1 MKKLWILRHFK
12 DILVDIALMLLVVIS
27 IGVAALFIWIST
39 IEIPDLSA
47 FEERRILQSTKIY
60 DRTGEILLYDLHQDV
75 RRTIVPFE
83 SISRHIKNATVA
95 IEDDQ
100 FYNHFGIDIRAI
112 IRAALANMSQGDLL
126 GGQGGSTITQQVI
139 KNSLLDTDKKLTR
152 KVKEAILSI
161 KLEQIL
167 TKDEILWHY
176 LNESPYGGTIYGV
189 EEASQSFFGKTASE
203 ISLAEAA
210 YLAAIPQAPTRLS
223 PYGNN
228 RDQLEQ
234 RKNLVLERMLI
245 NNFISSDEY
254 EEAKATE
261 VEFQPQAVTG
271 IRAPHFVMFVKEQL
285 VDKYGEE
292 TLAERGFRVITTLDC
307 ELQKEADKNILLTK
321 KVKTGELRFG
331 NDGFGEEG
339 SVANLT
345 IEQGE
350 KYKEIRSK
358 NLPSLELQAELTAAG
373 LDQEVYNALGNEP
386 GEAIDDQLSNQMIA
400 NFSSLKGL
408 DYKKEEYS
416 QVKEIINID
425 RTKGIPLI
433 ATLYKIGEHT
443 NPNNPGGPWTEDGL
457 PLPPKKGKD
466 GVPLYF
472 TNEDQFDLKLNI
484 AKDLSFGVNKGAY
497 KYINPG
503 DGSDPFVR
511 YTKSDGSTFKMTQEE
526 LSRSI
531 ERTGGAFIGTTSVE
545 NYNKY
550 LDGLKSVASIN
561 FKGVAETY
569 KKASEGE
576 DNKVTATRKIRNLN
590 KAKKD
595 LRKFVDEQVETN
607 GLGTTSYTGNI
618 VQNNW
623 QLMGGPIEAKPGD
636 PKPTG
641 GVYTLEDI
649 KNSYQWNRKSYA
661 QKEIAK
667 EKLYNDMYAKY
678 MADENIS
685 FS

>member
-1 MKKLWILRHFK
+1 MGTYSQPSLVLDTSFSKASKAISDSTSKAIAAVQAQKNKEQQKALSDQKKKEKEEK
-12 DILVDIALMLLVVIS
+12 D
-27 IGVAALFIWIST
+27 
-39 IEIPDLSA
+39 
-47 FEERRILQSTKIY
+47 KIQ
-60 DRTGEILLYDLHQDV
+60 R
-75 RRTIVPFE
+75 
-83 SISRHIKNATVA
+83 
-95 IEDDQ
+95 
-100 FYNHFGIDIRAI
+100 
-112 IRAALANMSQGDLL
+112 DLL
-126 GGQGGSTITQQVI
+126 
-139 KNSLLDTDKKLTR
+139 
-152 KVKEAILSI
+152 
-161 KLEQIL
+161 
-167 TKDEILWHY
+167 
-176 LNESPYGGTIYGV
+176 LN
-189 EEASQSFFGKTASE
+189 
-203 ISLAEAA
+203 
-210 YLAAIPQAPTRLS
+210 
-223 PYGNN
+223 
-228 RDQLEQ
+228 
-234 RKNLVLERMLI
+234 
-245 NNFISSDEY
+245 
-254 EEAKATE
+254 
-261 VEFQPQAVTG
+261 
-271 IRAPHFVMFVKEQL
+271 KEQQ
-285 VDKYGEE
+285 E
-292 TLAERGFRVITTLDC
+292 I
-307 ELQKEADKNILLTK
+307 QKEVDKNILLTR
-321 KVKTGELRFG
+321 KVTTGELTFG
-331 NDGFGEEG
+331 KDGYGEEG
-339 SVANLT
+339 TVANLT

-358 NLPSLELQAELTAAG
+358 NLPPLELQAELTAAG

-400 NFSSLKGL
+400 NFSSLKDL

-595 LRKFVDEQVETN
+595 LRKFVDEQIETN

-685 FS
+685 FSEFETPLNSTIQRQDAKNLLTSAISIPSSQRNFANNYFGTPIGQTQEGDINVGLESILTNYPKLKKDNFKGQLELLNMYGNDKYMSGADLSSNQEIVDVNGNPIMLNKSSLYIRSGNTYVQRKDLEAKDNFIRELRKVSGMATPTVLKESMKLYKGNQSGTSTNVDPNPLINQNISGNTPVSSGNANNVTLPTGTGTTP

>member
-1 MKKLWILRHFK
+1 MGTYSQPSLVLDTSFSKASKAISDSTSKAIAAVQAQKNKEQQKAVSDQKKKEKEEK
-12 DILVDIALMLLVVIS
+12 DK
-27 IGVAALFIWIST
+27 
-39 IEIPDLSA
+39 
-47 FEERRILQSTKIY
+47 RQR
-60 DRTGEILLYDLHQDV
+60 
-75 RRTIVPFE
+75 
-83 SISRHIKNATVA
+83 
-95 IEDDQ
+95 
-100 FYNHFGIDIRAI
+100 
-112 IRAALANMSQGDLL
+112 DLL
-126 GGQGGSTITQQVI
+126 
-139 KNSLLDTDKKLTR
+139 
-152 KVKEAILSI
+152 
-161 KLEQIL
+161 
-167 TKDEILWHY
+167 
-176 LNESPYGGTIYGV
+176 LN
-189 EEASQSFFGKTASE
+189 
-203 ISLAEAA
+203 
-210 YLAAIPQAPTRLS
+210 
-223 PYGNN
+223 
-228 RDQLEQ
+228 
-234 RKNLVLERMLI
+234 
-245 NNFISSDEY
+245 
-254 EEAKATE
+254 
-261 VEFQPQAVTG
+261 
-271 IRAPHFVMFVKEQL
+271 KEQ
-285 VDKYGEE
+285 KE
-292 TLAERGFRVITTLDC
+292 I
-307 ELQKEADKNILLTK
+307 QKEADKNILLTR
-321 KVKTGELRFG
+321 KVKTGELTFG

-358 NLPSLELQAELTAAG
+358 NLPPLELQAELTVAG

-386 GEAIDDQLSNQMIA
+386 GEAIDDQLSNQMMA

-531 ERTGGAFIGTTSVE
+531 ERTGGAFIGVTDGK
-545 NYNKY
+545 KY
-550 LDGLKSVASIN
+550 KEFLDGHKEGSNVD
-561 FKGVAETY
+561 FKGINKTY
-569 KKASEGE
+569 KKSIDDGG
-576 DNKVTATRKIRNLN
+576 DSKVVTIQKIRDLD
-590 KAKKD
+590 KAKEK
-595 LRKFVDEQVETN
+595 LRNYVDEQIDLN

-623 QLMGGPIEAKPGD
+623 QLMGGPIEAKLGD
-636 PKPTG
+636 PKPSG

-649 KNSYQWNRKSYA
+649 KNSYQWNKDSYA
-661 QKEIAK
+661 QRERAK
-667 EKLYNDMYAKY
+667 ELLYNDMYARFMAEENVSFSRSDVSLSNTIQKQDAENLLTSAISIPSSQRNFANNYFGTPIGQTQEGDIDVGLESILTNYPKLKKDNFKGQLELLNMYGNDKY
-678 MADENIS
+678 MSGADLSSNQEIVDVNGNPIMLNKSSLYIRSGNTYVQRKDLEAKDNFIRELRKVSGMATPTVLKESMKLYKGNQSGTSTNVDPNPLINPNIS
-685 FS
+685 GNTPVSSGNANNVTLPTGP

>member
-1 MKKLWILRHFK
+1 MGTYSQPSLVLDTSFSKASKAISDSTSKAIAAVQAQKNKEQQKALSDQKKKEKEEK
-12 DILVDIALMLLVVIS
+12 DK
-27 IGVAALFIWIST
+27 
-39 IEIPDLSA
+39 
-47 FEERRILQSTKIY
+47 RQR
-60 DRTGEILLYDLHQDV
+60 
-75 RRTIVPFE
+75 
-83 SISRHIKNATVA
+83 
-95 IEDDQ
+95 
-100 FYNHFGIDIRAI
+100 
-112 IRAALANMSQGDLL
+112 DLL
-126 GGQGGSTITQQVI
+126 
-139 KNSLLDTDKKLTR
+139 
-152 KVKEAILSI
+152 LS
-161 KLEQIL
+161 
-167 TKDEILWHY
+167 
-176 LNESPYGGTIYGV
+176 
-189 EEASQSFFGKTASE
+189 
-203 ISLAEAA
+203 
-210 YLAAIPQAPTRLS
+210 
-223 PYGNN
+223 
-228 RDQLEQ
+228 
-234 RKNLVLERMLI
+234 
-245 NNFISSDEY
+245 
-254 EEAKATE
+254 
-261 VEFQPQAVTG
+261 
-271 IRAPHFVMFVKEQL
+271 KEQ
-285 VDKYGEE
+285 KE
-292 TLAERGFRVITTLDC
+292 I
-307 ELQKEADKNILLTK
+307 QKEADKNILLTK

-685 FS
+685 FSEFETPLNSTMQRQDAENLLTSAISIPSSQRNFANNYFGTPIGQTQEGDIDVGLESILTNYPKLKKDNFKGQLELLNMYGNDKYMSGADLSSNQEIVDVNGNPIMLNKSSLYIRSGNTYVQRKDLEAKDNFIRELRKVSGMATPTVLKESMKLYKGNQSGTSTNVDPNPLINQNISGNTPVSSGNTNNVTLPTGTGTTQ

>member
-1 MKKLWILRHFK
+1 MGTYSQPSLVLDTSFSKASKAISDSTSKAIAAVQAQKNKEQQKALSDQKKKEKEEK
-12 DILVDIALMLLVVIS
+12 D
-27 IGVAALFIWIST
+27 
-39 IEIPDLSA
+39 
-47 FEERRILQSTKIY
+47 KIQ
-60 DRTGEILLYDLHQDV
+60 R
-75 RRTIVPFE
+75 
-83 SISRHIKNATVA
+83 
-95 IEDDQ
+95 
-100 FYNHFGIDIRAI
+100 
-112 IRAALANMSQGDLL
+112 DLL
-126 GGQGGSTITQQVI
+126 
-139 KNSLLDTDKKLTR
+139 
-152 KVKEAILSI
+152 
-161 KLEQIL
+161 
-167 TKDEILWHY
+167 
-176 LNESPYGGTIYGV
+176 LN
-189 EEASQSFFGKTASE
+189 
-203 ISLAEAA
+203 
-210 YLAAIPQAPTRLS
+210 
-223 PYGNN
+223 
-228 RDQLEQ
+228 
-234 RKNLVLERMLI
+234 
-245 NNFISSDEY
+245 
-254 EEAKATE
+254 
-261 VEFQPQAVTG
+261 
-271 IRAPHFVMFVKEQL
+271 KEQQEIQKE
-285 VDKYGEE
+285 VDKS
-292 TLAERGFRVITTLDC
+292 
-307 ELQKEADKNILLTK
+307 ILLTK
-321 KVKTGELRFG
+321 KVKSGELRFG
-331 NDGFGEEG
+331 KDGYGEEG
-339 SVANLT
+339 TVANLT

-358 NLPSLELQAELTAAG
+358 NLPPLELQAELTAAG

-400 NFSSLKGL
+400 NFSSLKDL

-595 LRKFVDEQVETN
+595 LRKFVDEQIETN

-685 FS
+685 FSEFETPLNSTIQRQDAKNLLTSAISIPSSQRNFANNYFGTPIGQTQEGDINVGLESILTNYPKLKKDNFKGQLELLNMYGNDKYMSGADLSSNQEIVDVNGNPIMLNKSSLYIRSGNTYVQRKDLEAKDNFIRELRKVSGMATPTVLKESMKLYKGNQSGTSTNVDPNPLINQNISGNTPVSSGNANNVTLPTGTGTTP

>member
-1 MKKLWILRHFK
+1 MGTYSQPS
-12 DILVDIALMLLVVIS
+12 LVLDTSFSKASKAIS
-27 IGVAALFIWIST
+27 DST
-39 IEIPDLSA
+39 S
-47 FEERRILQSTKIY
+47 
-60 DRTGEILLYDLHQDV
+60 
-75 RRTIVPFE
+75 
-83 SISRHIKNATVA
+83 
-95 IEDDQ
+95 
-100 FYNHFGIDIRAI
+100 RAI
-112 IRAALANMSQGDLL
+112 AAVQAQKNKEQQKAISDQKKKEKEEKDKRQRDLL
-126 GGQGGSTITQQVI
+126 
-139 KNSLLDTDKKLTR
+139 
-152 KVKEAILSI
+152 
-161 KLEQIL
+161 L
-167 TKDEILWHY
+167 TKEQKEI
-176 LNESPYGGTIYGV
+176 
-189 EEASQSFFGKTASE
+189 
-203 ISLAEAA
+203 
-210 YLAAIPQAPTRLS
+210 
-223 PYGNN
+223 
-228 RDQLEQ
+228 
-234 RKNLVLERMLI
+234 
-245 NNFISSDEY
+245 
-254 EEAKATE
+254 
-261 VEFQPQAVTG
+261 
-271 IRAPHFVMFVKEQL
+271 
-285 VDKYGEE
+285 
-292 TLAERGFRVITTLDC
+292 
-307 ELQKEADKNILLTK
+307 QKEADKNILLTK

-345 IEQGE
+345 IEQSE
-350 KYKEIRSK
+350 KYKEIRNK
-358 NLPSLELQAELTAAG
+358 NLQPLELQAELTAAG
-373 LDQEVYNALGNEP
+373 LDQEVYNALGNES

-408 DYKKEEYS
+408 DYKKEEYA

-497 KYINPG
+497 KYVNPG
-503 DGSDPFVR
+503 DGSDPFIR

-550 LDGLKSVASIN
+550 LDGLKSIASIN

-595 LRKFVDEQVETN
+595 LRKFVDEQIEVN

-636 PKPTG
+636 PKPNG
-641 GVYTLEDI
+641 GVYTLEEI

-661 QKEIAK
+661 QREIAK
-667 EKLYNDMYAKY
+667 EKLYNDMYTKY

-685 FS
+685 FSEFETPLNSAIQKQDAENLLTSAISIPGSQRNFANTYFGTPIGQTQEGDISLGLESILTNYPKLKKDNFKGQLELLNMYGNDKYMSGADLSSNQEIVDVNGNPIMLNKSSLYIRSGNTYVQRKDLEAKDNFIRELRKVSGMATPTVLKESMKLYKRNQSGTSTNVDPNPLINQNISGNTPVSSGNANNVTLPTGTGTTQ

>member
-1 MKKLWILRHFK
+1 MGTYSQPSLVLDTSFSKASKAISDSTSKAIAAVQAQKNKEQQKALSDQKKKEKEEK
-12 DILVDIALMLLVVIS
+12 DK
-27 IGVAALFIWIST
+27 
-39 IEIPDLSA
+39 
-47 FEERRILQSTKIY
+47 RQR
-60 DRTGEILLYDLHQDV
+60 
-75 RRTIVPFE
+75 
-83 SISRHIKNATVA
+83 
-95 IEDDQ
+95 
-100 FYNHFGIDIRAI
+100 
-112 IRAALANMSQGDLL
+112 DLL
-126 GGQGGSTITQQVI
+126 
-139 KNSLLDTDKKLTR
+139 
-152 KVKEAILSI
+152 
-161 KLEQIL
+161 
-167 TKDEILWHY
+167 
-176 LNESPYGGTIYGV
+176 LN
-189 EEASQSFFGKTASE
+189 
-203 ISLAEAA
+203 
-210 YLAAIPQAPTRLS
+210 
-223 PYGNN
+223 
-228 RDQLEQ
+228 
-234 RKNLVLERMLI
+234 
-245 NNFISSDEY
+245 
-254 EEAKATE
+254 
-261 VEFQPQAVTG
+261 
-271 IRAPHFVMFVKEQL
+271 KEQ
-285 VDKYGEE
+285 KE
-292 TLAERGFRVITTLDC
+292 I
-307 ELQKEADKNILLTK
+307 QKEADKNILLTK

-685 FS
+685 FSEFETPLNSTMQRQDAENLLTSAISIPSSQRNFANNYFGTPIGQTQEGDIDVGLESILTNYPKLKKDNFKGQLELLNMYGNDKYMSGADLSSNQEIVDVNGNPIMLNKSSLYIRSGNTYVQRKDLEAKDNFIRELRKVSGMATPTVLKESMKLYKGNQSGTSTNVDPNPLINQNISGNTPVSSGNTNNVTLPTGTGTTQ

>member
-1 MKKLWILRHFK
+1 MGTYSQPSLVLDTSFSKASKAISDSTSKAIAAVQAQKNKEQQKALSDQKKKEKEEK
-12 DILVDIALMLLVVIS
+12 D
-27 IGVAALFIWIST
+27 
-39 IEIPDLSA
+39 
-47 FEERRILQSTKIY
+47 KIQ
-60 DRTGEILLYDLHQDV
+60 R
-75 RRTIVPFE
+75 
-83 SISRHIKNATVA
+83 
-95 IEDDQ
+95 
-100 FYNHFGIDIRAI
+100 
-112 IRAALANMSQGDLL
+112 DLL
-126 GGQGGSTITQQVI
+126 
-139 KNSLLDTDKKLTR
+139 
-152 KVKEAILSI
+152 
-161 KLEQIL
+161 
-167 TKDEILWHY
+167 
-176 LNESPYGGTIYGV
+176 
-189 EEASQSFFGKTASE
+189 
-203 ISLAEAA
+203 
-210 YLAAIPQAPTRLS
+210 
-223 PYGNN
+223 
-228 RDQLEQ
+228 
-234 RKNLVLERMLI
+234 LI
-245 NNFISSDEY
+245 
-254 EEAKATE
+254 
-261 VEFQPQAVTG
+261 
-271 IRAPHFVMFVKEQL
+271 KEQQEIQKE
-285 VDKYGEE
+285 VDKS
-292 TLAERGFRVITTLDC
+292 
-307 ELQKEADKNILLTK
+307 ILLTK
-321 KVKTGELRFG
+321 KVKSGELRFG
-331 NDGFGEEG
+331 KDGYGEEG
-339 SVANLT
+339 TVANLT

-358 NLPSLELQAELTAAG
+358 NLPPLELQAELTAAG

-400 NFSSLKGL
+400 NFSSLKDL

-595 LRKFVDEQVETN
+595 LRKFVDEQIETN

-685 FS
+685 FSEFETPLNSTIQRQDAKNLLTSAISIPSSQRNFANNYFGTPIGQTQEGDINVGLESILTNYPKLKKDNFKGQLELLNMYGNDKYMSGADLSSNQEIVDVNGNPIMLNKSSLYIRSGNTYVQRKDLEAKDNFIRELRKVSGMATPTVLKESMKLYKGNQSGTSTNVDPNPLINQNISGNTPVSSGNANNVTLPTGTGTTP